1 MIACRATD
9 LYNREKKR
17 RNKAGK
23 KMELP
28 AYPLNESQEPIVRI
42 GSQHELDSRQSQ
54 RSKGDCAWFSEVS
67 SGQDHDCAAELEC
80 GRQHSL
86 VDDCN
91 SARKSSL

>member
-17 RNKAGK
+17 RSKAGK

-28 AYPLNESQEPIVRI
+28 AYPLNESREPII
-42 GSQHELDSRQSQ
+42 GIGLRHELDTCQSQ
-54 RSKGDCAWFSEVS
+54 SSKGGCAWVSEVT

-86 VDDCN
+86 VDDCS